1 MIKNNDLGLPIDSQL
16 IPLLRQNSDSQFI
29 REYHE
34 YRALSVKAFAQK
46 SYTEKIIFRSPKGFK
61 KTLDAE
67 VVLWQKI
74 FAAASMLYAHS
85 LISLSPMQILKAIIL
100 ENELVMLPFIDA
112 SKLEKFSTAT
122 EVITLYQAQNK
133 TLMDCDSM
141 RENPFYGAVT
151 SAFCLQA
158 MQFASESKGWFRRD
172 FWLPM
177 IKARGNFIKVMRDEG
192 SLLSD
197 SSGKVITQGRK
208 KLCVG

>member
-1 MIKNNDLGLPIDSQL
+1 MIKNNDLGLPIDSHL
-16 IPLLRQNSDSQFI
+16 VPLLRQNSDSQFI

-67 VVLWQKI
+67 VALWQKI
-74 FAAASMLYAHS
+74 FEAAAMLYAHS

-100 ENELVMLPFIDA
+100 ENELVMLPFPVA
-112 SKLEKFSTAT
+112 SKLKIFSTAT
-122 EVITLYQAQNK
+122 ELLSLYQAQNK
-133 TLMDCDSM
+133 ILMDCDSTY
-141 RENPFYGAVT
+141 ENPFYGSVT
-151 SAFCLQA
+151 SMFCVQA

-197 SSGKVITQGRK
+197 GSGKIITQGRK

>member
-1 MIKNNDLGLPIDSQL
+1 MIKNNDLGLPIDSHL

-34 YRALSVKAFAQK
+34 YRALSVKAFSQK

-67 VVLWQKI
+67 VALWQKI
-74 FAAASMLYAHS
+74 FEAAAMLYAHS

-100 ENELVMLPFIDA
+100 ENELVMLPFPVA
-112 SKLEKFSTAT
+112 SKLKIFSTAT
-122 EVITLYQAQNK
+122 ELLSLYQAQNK
-133 TLMDCDSM
+133 ILMDCDSTY
-141 RENPFYGAVT
+141 ENPFYGSVT
-151 SAFCLQA
+151 SMFCVQA

-197 SSGKVITQGRK
+197 GSGKIITQGRK

>member
-1 MIKNNDLGLPIDSQL
+1 MIKNNDLGLPIDSHL
-16 IPLLRQNSDSQFI
+16 VPLLRQNSDSQFI

-34 YRALSVKAFAQK
+34 YRALSVKAFSQK

-67 VVLWQKI
+67 VALWQKI
-74 FAAASMLYAHS
+74 FEAAAMLYAHS

-100 ENELVMLPFIDA
+100 ENELVMLPFPVA
-112 SKLEKFSTAT
+112 SKLKIFSTAT
-122 EVITLYQAQNK
+122 ELLSLYQAQNK
-133 TLMDCDSM
+133 ILMDCDSTY
-141 RENPFYGAVT
+141 ENPFYGSVT
-151 SAFCLQA
+151 SMFCVQA

-197 SSGKVITQGRK
+197 GSGKIITQGRK